1 VLAVSAPD
9 KKGVVNGL
17 KKSPVWNLSPPSRL
31 VRRRCHLVSVFSD
44 LNSSAVCTTHTKID
58 APTEVSSSENSKLS
72 KVFILNNS
80 GYGQNIAVYVSP
92 TDRNCAF
99 LNFAF
104 LVQSSL
110 LFVFIFLKSSST

>member
-1 VLAVSAPD
+1 MFAVSAPD

-31 VRRRCHLVSVFSD
+31 VRCRCHLVSVFSD
-44 LNSSAVCTTHTKID
+44 LNSPRSVYQTHED
-58 APTEVSSSENSKLS
+58 APTEVSSSENSELS

-92 TDRNCAF
+92 TDRNSAF

-110 LFVFIFLKSSST
+110 LFVFSFLKSFST